1 MRANLEAEREAILR
15 VIEAESA
22 AYLAKDYEA
31 WAKCWVQTAYV
42 HRWVSTTRRGVNVW
56 DGWERQGRPMRLF
69 MEEYPIPST
78 ARYRRE
84 GMSIH
89 VGADMAWAT
98 FDQFTSGGSG
108 PEVDVP
114 ELNHELRILEK
125 HPDGWK
131 IACVC
136 SLQKSLDHIS
146 TPTVQVDPQGALL
159 WMNKEAESE
168 LGSAGRLA
176 VRAGRLRAT
185 DRSADQRLQ
194 AAIRWAGYRDD
205 TMWPRHGSL
214 PVILGG
220 GHGEPVDVCWV
231 IARSQA
237 VFVAIRNR
245 EMTEERLEAA
255 AAVYG
260 ITPAQVRVARL
271 IIEGHDL
278 VTAAA
283 RLGVGVATTRT
294 HLQRMF
300 EKVGVHSQPALVRAL
315 LSVAAPLP

>member
-1 MRANLEAEREAILR
+1 
-15 VIEAESA
+15 
-22 AYLAKDYEA
+22 
-31 WAKCWVQTAYV
+31 
-42 HRWVSTTRRGVNVW
+42 
-56 DGWERQGRPMRLF
+56 
-69 MEEYPIPST
+69 
-78 ARYRRE
+78 
-84 GMSIH
+84 MSIH
-89 VGADMAWAT
+89 DGADMAWAT

-136 SLQKSLDHIS
+136 SFQKSLDHVS
-146 TPTVQVDPQGALL
+146 TPMVRVDAQGAVL
-159 WMNKEAESE
+159 WMNAEAESE
-168 LGSAGRLA
+168 LSDGGRLA

-194 AAIRWAGYRDD
+194 AAVRWAGHRDD
-205 TMWPRHGSL
+205 TMWPRQGAL
-214 PVILGG
+214 PVIVGG

-260 ITPAQVRVARL
+260 ITPAQLRVARL

-278 VTAAA
+278 VASAA
-283 RLGVGVATTRT
+283 RLGVAVATTRT

-315 LSVAAPLP
+315 LTVVAPSS